1 MSLRYS
7 IDSAVY
13 RDGLLYGWGWYLHDA
28 APAKSITLELRN
40 NEGVL
45 TTLRCGI
52 DRTREDVAHAFP
64 AVPHGTYAGIIFQGK
79 IPKNF
84 TGQASLKV
92 ELQNGEHLE
101 HAIPGFP
108 QLYSGE
114 SFEPRIVGGQ
124 LQRGWRHLRAGRWP
138 HIFDRLRKYGG
149 AGLQKIQTISRKKLS
164 ITNEGSLVLI
174 IDHQLGGGANK
185 FSQDKIA
192 ALQQQG
198 HETALLTF
206 NLPRLQYEVTY
217 QNKGIVDRQ
226 TFLDLASAFEL
237 LLQSKISEIIV
248 NDLVSYPEPG
258 LILQWVTSIKS
269 RQDCKLSFYLHD
281 FFAVCPT
288 WTLVNSAGVFCKI
301 PAPEV
306 CRQCLASMPVYFP
319 SFIEEIDIENWR
331 SPWLGF
337 INACDQIVAFSQSSL
352 DLFQKA
358 FPDSPGL
365 KNALVQPHQL
375 TGNAL
380 ARVEAKFDGTLVI
393 AVIGNISVQKGA
405 RIIKEMTR
413 QIMAR
418 KLDAKIVILGTLDE
432 MEPSPCLEV
441 LGPYQ
446 ASHLPE
452 LLHKQRVGICL
463 LPSICPE
470 TFSYA
475 TSEIMQMELPIA
487 VFDLGAPAERVRE
500 YRYGAIID
508 TPTAEAALTA
518 IFKLRD
524 QLAERRIEHSGK

>member
-1 MSLRYS
+1 MSFRYS

-28 APAKSITLELRN
+28 APAKSITLELQN
-40 NEGVL
+40 NQGVIKRV
-45 TTLRCGI
+45 RCGI

-64 AVPHGTYAGIIFQGK
+64 AVPHGTYSGIIFQGK

-84 TGQASLKV
+84 TGQVSLKV
-92 ELQNGEHLE
+92 ELHNGEHLE
-101 HAIPGFP
+101 HDVPRFP
-108 QLYSGE
+108 QICSGE

-124 LQRGWRHLRAGRWP
+124 LRRGWRHLRAGRWP
-138 HIFDRLRKYGG
+138 HIFDRLRKYGNDG
-149 AGLQKIQTISRKKLS
+149 VQKIQAIGRKKLS
-164 ITNEGSLVLI
+164 FTNEVPLVLI

-192 ALQQQG
+192 VLQNQG

-206 NLPRLQYEVTY
+206 NLPKLQYEVSY
-217 QNKGIVDRQ
+217 QKKGIVDRQ
-226 TFLDLASAFEL
+226 TFLDLTSAFEL
-237 LLQSKISEIIV
+237 FSQSKISKIIV
-248 NDLVSYPEPG
+248 NDLVSYPEPEH
-258 LILQWVTSIKS
+258 ILQRVKSIKS
-269 RQDCKLSFYLHD
+269 RQNCELSFYLHD

-301 PAPEV
+301 PEPDV
-306 CRQCLASMPVYFP
+306 CHRCLASLPIYFP
-319 SFIEEIDIENWR
+319 SFIEETNIENWR
-331 SPWLGF
+331 APWLDF
-337 INACDQIVAFSQSSL
+337 VNACDQIVAFSQSTL

-413 QIMAR
+413 LIMAR
-418 KLDAKIVILGTLDE
+418 KLDAKIVILGSLDE

-446 ASHLPE
+446 ASHLPD
-452 LLHKQRVGICL
+452 LLQKQRVGICL

-470 TFSYA
+470 TFSYV

-524 QLAERRIEHSGK
+524 QLAERRIEHSSK